1 MWIRG
6 TWPRFRID
14 QMLHFAWKVLVPAS
28 LANLLWVAIVLKLP
42 VPIGGPVVLMLAGNL
57 VILFTALTLLGRA
70 AKRQW
75 RSKRPGS
82 SAEPGLVAA

>member
-14 QMLHFAWKVLVPAS
+14 QMLGFAWKVLVPAS

-42 VPIGGPVVLMLAGNL
+42 VPDGGAVALAS
-57 VILFTALTLLGRA
+57 GRQLWHRAGSADA
-70 AKRQW
+70 AG
-75 RSKRPGS
+75 PGGE
-82 SAEPGLVAA
+82 AYAAADGAAYVHGTGS